1 MYIHVCRIYSCG
13 VIMKTLDV
21 TSPYFHNNKIGN
33 SSLVHVTFNC
43 SDVFECRMF
52 CDHTIISIIQAATE
66 VTSDLLIAKDAC
78 LTALQNKKNQ
88 WMPQTKVTVW
98 S

>member
-1 MYIHVCRIYSCG
+1 M
-13 VIMKTLDV
+13 IMKTLDV
-21 TSPYFHNNKIGN
+21 TSPYLHNKHASTTKIGN
-33 SSLVHVTFNC
+33 SSLVHVIFNC
-43 SDVFECRMF
+43 SDVFECHMF

-78 LTALQNKKNQ
+78 ITALQNKKNQ